1 MKLSIKLLSGL
12 TLMALIAVISVA
24 VVTPT
29 QEVSAATYVDLGALA
44 PDHASAQALY
54 CDDADET
61 AWYQV
66 QKHDKDNA
74 NALQF
79 TGGTVACSGWDAIR
93 QFALLH
99 GYESTNAASNDGVVA
114 GNRGKTW
121 IADLP
126 SISTY

>member
-1 MKLSIKLLSGL
+1 LFKRF
-12 TLMALIAVISVA
+12 TALVA
-24 VVTPT
+24 VLAIAALAVLPNI
-29 QEVSAATYVDLGALA
+29 ESADAAVYVDLGALA

-54 CDDADET
+54 CDDADAT

-121 IADLP
+121 IADLA